1 MPASSK
7 DPVMQEFA
15 LVVVDFVAD
24 GSRIPTR
31 AFISHRNL
39 LNCYDRTATTVNANV
54 GLATQGMSVT
64 EILGNGSASTPN
76 QKFSLKQTPL
86 TFVQAPTPTG
96 RQSTLRGDG
105 QRRRVD

>member
-7 DPVMQEFA
+7 DPVIQEFA
-15 LVVVDFVAD
+15 LVSSVSLATDHRT
-24 GSRIPTR
+24 RIRTR
-31 AFISHRNL
+31 AFISHRSL

-54 GLATQGMSVT
+54 GLATQGMSVS
-64 EILGNGSASTPN
+64 EILGSGSASTPN

-96 RQSTLRGDG
+96 TAEHA
-105 QRRRVD
+105 RR